1 MSFAVMRFAHREV
14 IREGHE
20 ANTWRY
26 DIMLHGQG
34 DGGDAPLFYRVADQ
48 PDGPVA
54 QGSRRREQHDVYL
67 VFYEFAGD
75 FGSCAFYQRSRVVDG
90 SHKGEVARCQ
100 LANHTISDQSTE
112 GLEGKDGV
120 QVASLV
126 RPKVGVGPGEVV
138 GGCRYLTVGTI
149 TGRVVDIEA
158 RLVGQVNAA
167 CGDEREA

>member
-1 MSFAVMRFAHREV
+1 VSFAVMRFAHREV
-14 IREGHE
+14 VREGHE
-20 ANTWRY
+20 ADTWRY
-26 DIMLHGQG
+26 DTMLHGQG
-34 DGGDAPLFYRVADQ
+34 DGGDATFFYRVADQ

-75 FGSCAFYQRSRVVDG
+75 FGSGTFYQRGRVVDG
-90 SHKGEVARCQ
+90 SHKGEVACRESAHC
-100 LANHTISDQSTE
+100 TVGDQSTE

-120 QVASLV
+120 QIAALI
-126 RPKVGVGPGEVV
+126 RPIVGVGPGEVV
-138 GGCRYLTVGTI
+138 GCRRYLTVGAI

>member
-1 MSFAVMRFAHREV
+1 MGFAHREV

-54 QGSRRREQHDVYL
+54 QVSRRREQHDVYL

-120 QVASLV
+120 QVASLL

>member
-1 MSFAVMRFAHREV
+1 MGFAHREV

-54 QGSRRREQHDVYL
+54 QVSRRREQHDVYL
-67 VFYEFAGD
+67 VFYEFASD

>member
-1 MSFAVMRFAHREV
+1 VRFAIMRFAHREV
-14 IREGHE
+14 VREGHE
-20 ANTWRY
+20 ADTWRY
-26 DIMLHGQG
+26 DTVLHGQG

-138 GGCRYLTVGTI
+138 GGRRYLTVGAI